1 MSNTATVSKSPE
13 ASRGASV
20 GARAPNPL
28 STRSSRVNTANRSGA
43 SCAAADAA
51 PRSDHADAIAPRR
64 LGVVPDP
71 PRSARST
78 ETASA
83 DAFVGGVPSSRHPN
97 TSSAARSVSS
107 GSSGASCA
115 ADHPDAAYAAAIA
128 ARAIRRGSTLAAA
141 NRPRSRRASGC
152 RAMAST
158 VTVCAGVNLAR
169 CASATSPNAV
179 SSYSATTR
187 ARGVADA
194 ASAADADATRGN
206 AAASRGSSAG
216 HPPVSAPA
224 ASVAANISSQLA
236 RGRAPVARSAASNAA
251 AAADADAEPAPMEPR
266 VAARAHMPLRGD
278 ANNVH
283 ASACGSRYPR
293 VRASEMPRR
302 IPRRTRS
309 RGGRVANSANGR
321 RRPASA
327 AASANLDDRSS
338 CDATYGAAASA
349 AARRVRI
356 ASHTAS
362 SSSSLGVAPRTS
374 HRTHAPFAPDLA
386 PDLARITPGH
396 EGHGAV
402 PPPHTRHWQC
412 SRRASRTTWPQSS
425 PHHEHHPS
433 RRASWSLTSR
443 AVQS

>member
-1 MSNTATVSKSPE
+1 MSKTATVSKSPE

-20 GARAPNPL
+20 GARAPNLL
-28 STRSSRVNTANRSGA
+28 STTSSRVSTANRSGA
-43 SCAAADAA
+43 SCAAVDAA

-64 LGVVPDP
+64 LGDVPEP

-83 DAFVGGVPSSRHPN
+83 NAFVGGVPSSRHPN
-97 TSSAARSVSS
+97 TSSAQRSVSS
-107 GSSGASCA
+107 GSRGASCA
-115 ADHPDAAYAAAIA
+115 ADHPEAANAAATA
-128 ARAIRRGSTLAAA
+128 ARAIRRESTPAAA
-141 NRPRSRRASGC
+141 NRPQSRRASGC

-169 CASATSPNAV
+169 CASATRPNAA

-187 ARGVADA
+187 ARGRQRGERRRRRRQPRQRRRLSRIERGTSPSLRPRRQRRRQHLQPVG
-194 ASAADADATRGN
+194 TRTRARRAERRVQHG
-206 AAASRGSSAG
+206 ARREGG
-216 HPPVSAPA
+216 TPPA
-224 ASVAANISSQLA
+224 
-236 RGRAPVARSAASNAA
+236 
-251 AAADADAEPAPMEPR
+251 EPR
-266 VAARAHMPLRGD
+266 VAARAHAPLRGD

-309 RGGRVANSANGR
+309 RGGRVAKSANGR

-327 AASANLDDRSS
+327 AASANLDRLSS
-338 CDATYGAAASA
+338 CATTCGAAVSA

-374 HRTHAPFAPDLA
+374 HRTHAP
-386 PDLARITPGH
+386 R
-396 EGHGAV
+396 V
-402 PPPHTRHWQC
+402 P
-412 SRRASRTTWPQSS
+412 A
-425 PHHEHHPS
+425 
-433 RRASWSLTSR
+433 
-443 AVQS
+443 

>member
-1 MSNTATVSKSPE
+1 MSKTATVSKSPE

-20 GARAPNPL
+20 GARAPNLL
-28 STRSSRVNTANRSGA
+28 STTSSRVSTANRSGA
-43 SCAAADAA
+43 SCAAVDAA

-64 LGVVPDP
+64 LGDVPEP

-83 DAFVGGVPSSRHPN
+83 NAFVGGVPSSRHPN
-97 TSSAARSVSS
+97 TSSAQRSVSS
-107 GSSGASCA
+107 GSRGASCA
-115 ADHPDAAYAAAIA
+115 ADHPEAAKAAAIA
-128 ARAIRRGSTLAAA
+128 ARAIRRESTPAAA
-141 NRPRSRRASGC
+141 NRPQSRRASGC

-169 CASATSPNAV
+169 CASATRPNAA

-187 ARGVADA
+187 ARGVANA
-194 ASAADADATRGN
+194 ASAADDDATRGN

-224 ASVAANISSQLA
+224 ANVAANISSQLA
-236 RGRAPVARSAASNAA
+236 RGRAPAARSAASNTAPAA
-251 AAADADAEPAPMEPR
+251 KVEPPPAEPR
-266 VAARAHMPLRGD
+266 VAARAHAPLRGD

-309 RGGRVANSANGR
+309 RGGRVAKSANGR

-327 AASANLDDRSS
+327 AASANLDRLSS
-338 CDATYGAAASA
+338 CATTCGAAASA

-374 HRTHAPFAPDLA
+374 HRTHAP
-386 PDLARITPGH
+386 R
-396 EGHGAV
+396 V
-402 PPPHTRHWQC
+402 P
-412 SRRASRTTWPQSS
+412 A
-425 PHHEHHPS
+425 
-433 RRASWSLTSR
+433 
-443 AVQS
+443 